1 MYARRRR
8 EQLPNWLRR
17 NLRAVLLRGPPSN
30 LDATQGIVR
39 LRPGG
44 GRSSS
49 STEPM
54 NQKIP
59 NPDTRDLA
67 KRLLAYEAAALSS
80 SEHGATAVFRVSEKL
95 RRPLSTL
102 AGTTG
107 FRMLLARSLTLAKT
121 HAPGIGAIEVRPDGS
136 LEGLSKLDDD
146 GEAAEAGVVLIA
158 QLLGLLGLFIGENL
172 VLRLVLDVWPGLPA
186 LDPQK
191 ESET

>member
-1 MYARRRR
+1 
-8 EQLPNWLRR
+8 
-17 NLRAVLLRGPPSN
+17 
-30 LDATQGIVR
+30 
-39 LRPGG
+39 
-44 GRSSS
+44 
-49 STEPM
+49 M